1 MEIHRA
7 RQAVEKK
14 DEQLNASKRILEAQE
29 DELLVSVVHK
39 INIPCSPCTTW
50 TVIWTNPVI
59 CDSLLTSFRE
69 DIK

>member
-14 DEQLNASKRILEAQE
+14 DEQLNASRRILEAQE

-39 INIPCSPCTTW
+39 INIPCSLY
-50 TVIWTNPVI
+50 NMD
-59 CDSLLTSFRE
+59 CDMDQSSDL
-69 DIK
+69 